1 MAKKNKLE
9 LNFQGFLDLAEEIG
23 KMGEG
28 LLLKAVQESA
38 KASKDYVNQEIA
50 KAIDSSKYDFDGSGH
65 SKGETKKSLQEI
77 SQMPVETTGTTVTA
91 YAGIDLEKAPQGLI
105 LAIEGAP
112 HKGKDTK
119 LSQAVRVKG
128 SIRKEVQKIQS
139 ETFYK
144 ILEEGRGNG

>member
-1 MAKKNKLE
+1 MARKNKLE
-9 LNFQGFLDLAEEIG
+9 LNFQGFLDLAEEISQ
-23 KMGEG
+23 MSEG
-28 LLLKAVQESA
+28 LLLKAVEESA
-38 KASKDYVNQEIA
+38 KKSKDYVNQEIA
-50 KAIDSSKYDFDGSGH
+50 KAIETSKYDFDGTGH
-65 SKGETKKSLQEI
+65 SEGETKRTLQEV
-77 SQMPVETTGTTVTA
+77 SQMPVEVTGTVVTA

-128 SIRKEVQKIQS
+128 AIRKEVSKIQQ